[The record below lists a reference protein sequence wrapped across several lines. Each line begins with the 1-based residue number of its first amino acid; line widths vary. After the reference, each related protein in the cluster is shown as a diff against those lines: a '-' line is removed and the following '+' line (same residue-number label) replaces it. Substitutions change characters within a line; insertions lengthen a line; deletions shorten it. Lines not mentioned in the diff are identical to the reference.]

1 MGKHSFLHLATFLL
15 GFFLSL
21 PHHHHS
27 SWSDVNCRLTEGG
40 LFWHF
45 PQMRFSSVRLLSLRH
60 FHPAK
65 VNKQGTLW
73 RSALLK
79 WRRKKPRTCIPCRRT
94 PTCCMLLIRHYGGV
108 QYPDTRS
115 AVNITSCLSHYL
127 AKWKPPPGSRSHLCQ
142 CNLTFFSFFPVKR
155 DFNYESRSQPQ
166 KIPKAQFP
174 FSHTDQWN

>member
-94 PTCCMLLIRHYGGV
+94 PTCCMLFQGWSGTMEESNTQTPGQLLTLLHVCRTTWQSGSNHQV
-108 QYPDTRS
+108 ADLTCAS
-115 AVNITSCLSHYL
+115 AILL
-127 AKWKPPPGSRSHLCQ
+127 
-142 CNLTFFSFFPVKR
+142 FFSFFPVKR
-155 DFNYESRSQPQ
+155 DFN
-166 KIPKAQFP
+166 
-174 FSHTDQWN
+174 